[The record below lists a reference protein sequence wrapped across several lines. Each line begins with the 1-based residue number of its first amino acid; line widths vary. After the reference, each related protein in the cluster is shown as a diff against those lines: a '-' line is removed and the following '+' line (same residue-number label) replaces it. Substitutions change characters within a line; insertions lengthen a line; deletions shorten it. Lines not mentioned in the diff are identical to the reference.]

1 MSVARTLGVLRQSP
15 FTAQRLGSRRV
26 KDELRD
32 NLMSRLREGSQIF
45 PGIVGYDDTVVP
57 QIVNAILSR
66 HNFILLG
73 LRGQAKSRIL
83 RALTSLLDPQM
94 PFVAGCEIHDN
105 PYAPICRRC
114 RELVAKEG
122 DATPIAW
129 LTPEHRYVEKLATPD
144 VTIADLIGDI
154 DPIKAARGGHELSSE
169 FTVHYGLLPRAN
181 RGIFAINELPD
192 LAGKIQVG
200 LFNIMQ
206 EGDVQIKGY
215 PIRLPLD
222 VAIVFSAN
230 PEDYT
235 ARGKI
240 ITPLKDRIGSEIR
253 THYPATVE
261 EGIAITVQEAWID
274 RLGGRG
280 NGDAIESGGSRLH
293 IPKYVQEVIERIAFA
308 ARDDKKID
316 KRSGVSQRL
325 PISAIENVVSNAER
339 RALTHREKS
348 VVPRI
353 SDIYAA
359 LPAITG
365 KLELEYEGEMK
376 GADHVSRELI
386 RTAIAKTFDTYLHGV
401 NLSQVVQWFDL
412 GGEIQLSDNAGAQEV
427 LGGLSQIQGL
437 MEKLGKLNVGP
448 KDGAETQVSAAE
460 FVLEGL
466 HAHKKIGRNEERVF
480 AAGEKPMKV
489 AEKPPFERNEPGF
502 GRNRG
507 FN

>member
-1 MSVARTLGVLRQSP
+1 MSFARTLGELRQSP
-15 FTAQRLGSRRV
+15 FTAQRLGSRLV
-26 KDELRD
+26 KDELRE

-83 RALTSLLDPQM
+83 RALTALLDPQM
-94 PFVAGCEIHDN
+94 PYVVGCEIHDN

-129 LTPEHRYVEKLATPD
+129 LAPDHRYVEKLATPD

-261 EGIAITVQEAWID
+261 EGIAITAQEAWIARD
-274 RLGGRG
+274 
-280 NGDAIESGGSRLH
+280 GSRLR
-293 IPKYVQEVIERIAFA
+293 IPNYIGELIERIAFA

-339 RALTHREKS
+339 RALTHQEKL

-386 RTAIAKTFDTYLHGV
+386 RTAVAKTFD
-401 NLSQVVQWFDL
+401 S
-412 GGEIQLSDNAGAQEV
+412 
-427 LGGLSQIQGL
+427 
-437 MEKLGKLNVGP
+437 
-448 KDGAETQVSAAE
+448 
-460 FVLEGL
+460 
-466 HAHKKIGRNEERVF
+466 
-480 AAGEKPMKV
+480 
-489 AEKPPFERNEPGF
+489 
-502 GRNRG
+502 
-507 FN
+507 